1 MRLAVISDI
10 HGNIVALEAVLA
22 DLKTRRVDDI
32 VNLGDCVTGL
42 LWPRETLE
50 LLDTLRLPT
59 VRGEHDRWLG
69 EPATPHGSRSMAF
82 TRNALSQQQRCQL
95 GRLPPHFEV
104 SETIL
109 AVHGSPRDDMEYLL
123 EESLEGRL
131 TSACQSALSARLGN
145 SAARVVLCGHS
156 HVQHM
161 VRGPDGCLIVNPGS
175 IGGPRDAEDTEIGRA
190 ETGSP
195 HARFAVLTWRSA
207 GLTVEM
213 IALEYNWAT
222 VSRRAEENNRIDW
235 ARALVGPI

>member
-1 MRLAVISDI
+1 
-10 HGNIVALEAVLA
+10 
-22 DLKTRRVDDI
+22 
-32 VNLGDCVTGL
+32 VTGP

-82 TRNALSQQQRCQL
+82 ARNALSQQQRCQL

-104 SETIL
+104 GETIL
-109 AVHGSPRDDMEYLL
+109 AVHGSPRDDAECLL

-131 TSACQSALSARLGN
+131 TSAHQDVLSARLGN

-161 VRGPDGCLIVNPGS
+161 ARGPDGCLIVNPGS
-175 IGGPRDAEDTEIGRA
+175 IGDPRNAGDTEIGRA

-213 IALEYNWAT
+213 IALEYDWAT

-235 ARALVGPI
+235 ARAFLEPI